1 MIWMEFLL
9 QSVISD
15 EAFSKLMIEEGDTT
29 VVDEDGTYT
38 MELPEWADANKI
50 KR

>member
-1 MIWMEFLL
+1 MIRRDL

-15 EAFSKLMIEEGDTT
+15 EAYSKLMIEEGATA

-38 MELPEWADANKI
+38 MELPEWADE
-50 KR
+50 KRLKR

>member
-1 MIWMEFLL
+1 MKFLL
-9 QSVISD
+9 QGVISD
-15 EAFSKLMIEEGDTT
+15 EAYSKLMIEEGATT

-38 MELPEWADANKI
+38 MELPEWADANTI